1 MNLKMTTRSVIN
13 SAKRQLRSSVKKT
26 ISTIPAENVV
36 SQSEI
41 CVKALLSLPEYQSSR
56 RIGIFLSMPMKE
68 IDTSSIV
75 EDALIQ
81 EKMVHVP
88 YIHRQSHLPPNMA
101 IPPPVLSLPNLMDM
115 LSLLSHADYKSLE
128 PDSWGIPSIP
138 ENSVLLRR
146 NCLDHEGLDL
156 IVMPGVAFDEGFRRL
171 GHGKG
176 YYDHFLARYK
186 QLVDS
191 KGIKSGMNMPL
202 LVALAL
208 KEQVFEDE
216 TVPVDQSD
224 WPMDIIITGDGRFIR
239 R

>member
-1 MNLKMTTRSVIN
+1 MTTRSVITT
-13 SAKRQLRSSVKKT
+13 AKRQLRSSVKKT
-26 ISTIPAENVV
+26 ILSLPAENIL
-36 SQSEI
+36 SQSQI
-41 CVKALLSLPEYQSSR
+41 CVNTLLSLPEYQSSR
-56 RIGIFLSMPMKE
+56 RISIFLSMPMKE
-68 IDTSSIV
+68 VDTSCIV

-88 YIHRQSHLPPNMA
+88 YIHRQSKS
-101 IPPPVLSLPNLMDM
+101 SLGMVDPASVSSPPNLMDM
-115 LSLLSHADYKSLE
+115 LSLFSQVDYESLE
-128 PDSWGIPSIP
+128 PDSWGIPTIP
-138 ENSVLLRR
+138 EHSVPGRS

-176 YYDHFLARYK
+176 YYDYFLARYK

-191 KGIKSGMNMPL
+191 KGAEGKMRMPI

-208 KEQVFEDE
+208 KEQIFEDG
-216 TVPVDQSD
+216 TVPVNLSD
-224 WPMDIIITGDGRFIR
+224 WPMDIIITGEGKLLR